1 MLLYKILF
9 NQQLGHNTL
18 DIQTLWIVVLSIA
31 TPVAGVV
38 GFALQLR
45 QVKKAQ
51 LENEKLQLEI
61 LTLKEK
67 MAQSNKRIVNPTNE
81 EVLLV
86 NHGQT
91 RLCRTK
97 QGLESR
103 RALGDSG
110 FKKSQPPMPD
120 SIAMKKLLEEAIFF
134 GGLVLFVAY
143 FLFDIYRLLAWLS
156 SLF

>member
-1 MLLYKILF
+1 M
-9 NQQLGHNTL
+9 
-18 DIQTLWIVVLSIA
+18 LSIA

-45 QVKKAQ
+45 HVKKSQ

-61 LTLKEK
+61 FALKEQI
-67 MAQSNKRIVNPTNE
+67 AQSDQRIVKPTNE

-91 RLCRTK
+91 RLSRK
-97 QGLESR
+97 GQGLESR
-103 RALGDSG
+103 RAPGGGGSVEPSSSAPKRAVKEQLEMAAFVGG
-110 FKKSQPPMPD
+110 F
-120 SIAMKKLLEEAIFF
+120 
-134 GGLVLFVAY
+134 VLFVAY

-156 SLF
+156 SWL